1 MAGLNET
8 AIALRAQA
16 QDEGALAGLDEQY
29 EQAQARG
36 VATTKQDR
44 YGQVSPLSV
53 LADVVRQSKS
63 RKDLRGLTQ
72 ARDETRGRIADNK
85 NARALYELNRQQERD
100 NVSDSQFETTHGLN
114 KARQAETARQ
124 NQIAN
129 DRYTTEQNQV
139 ETAPVEYT
147 DAEGNTRQLVS
158 LGNGKWM
165 DENRQ
170 VIDSIAGWTKAADKT
185 ADTTKTVGYGNAAQ
199 DKEALKSLMMMGK
212 AERVAAQ
219 GNALSSEAKAEL
231 NDGNVRFKEVLLNT
245 FSPSKAKALIKS
257 SFSGYSDEA
266 KNFIVSLSRMSAEDR
281 HALFGAALTQGE
293 AESSEDFLAR
303 VEGLTLDQMMYRLSD
318 TFNKGQRE
326 LEAID
331 LLGGGSQYADAVSR
345 SGWNAFNTPD
355 TATPQEGGVNDVANP
370 LEVKDIGAVNA
381 IEDDAEFMR
390 AYEANMKGL

>member
-63 RKDLRGLTQ
+63 RKDLRGLVQ

-100 NVSDSQFETTHGLN
+100 NISDNQFDTTHGLN

-139 ETAPVEYT
+139 KTRPVEYV

-170 VIDSIAGWTKAADKT
+170 IIDSIAGWTKAADKT
-185 ADTTKTVGYGNAAQ
+185 KDVSGSGYSN
-199 DKEALKSLMMMGK
+199 DWERKEFQK
-212 AERVAAQ
+212 
-219 GNALSSEAKAEL
+219 
-231 NDGNVRFKEVLLNT
+231 LLNT
-245 FSPSKAKALIKS
+245 TTELEHISGKADNLPQSDLDLMNDKGTVFKHLLIQGVTPNLFDQFRKENFTGLSK
-257 SFSGYSDEA
+257 
-266 KNFIVSLSRMSAEDR
+266 SAQDFLTQINMMDSERR
-281 HALFGAALTQGE
+281 HALFGAALTGNE
-293 AESSEDFLAR
+293 NAKFDDIALAAK
-303 VEGLTLDQMMYRLSD
+303 GLSISKMLDRLSIVSQSNYDKVVNMD
-318 TFNKGQRE
+318 TTSPHFKGRAIIDRRMEEIGATYTPEWQESFAAQGTEDQWNE
-326 LEAID
+326 LTRKQKIAFSKRF
-331 LLGGGSQYADAVSR
+331 GGGS
-345 SGWNAFNTPD
+345 SG
-355 TATPQEGGVNDVANP
+355 E
-370 LEVKDIGAVNA
+370 
-381 IEDDAEFMR
+381 
-390 AYEANMKGL
+390 